1 MAAKIRKG
9 DKVIVITGRDRG
21 RTGEVIEVRPDEGRA
36 LVRGVNMVKRHQKQ
50 TGAQEGGIIS
60 KEAPVHLSNLAL
72 ADPKDEQADPRR
84 LQVRGRGRRPA
95 QGARRQAFGSGDRW
109 LTRTPR
115 ARSPRRPTRRRAPPR
130 ATRRKQAQKPPR
142 PTRLPPA
149 QGEAK
154 APARRSR
161 EERVTPRLRTH
172 FDEVVRKKLTEE
184 FSYKNRMQVPVI
196 EKIVINMGIGEG
208 VNDRKKVETAAN
220 DLALIAGQKAVI
232 TKARKSIATF
242 KLRDGQAI
250 GCKVTLRKARM
261 YEFLDRLVNIA
272 LPRVR
277 DFRGLSPKSFD
288 GGGNYTIGI
297 KEHIIFP
304 EIDYDKAVDIW
315 GMDITVC
322 TSAKTDDE
330 ARALLTAFNFPFRQ

>member
-1 MAAKIRKG
+1 MADKDDKGKKPEKADKAPRAAKG
-9 DKVIVITGRDRG
+9 DKPQQAKPAK
-21 RTGEVIEVRPDEGRA
+21 GEKA
-36 LVRGVNMVKRHQKQ
+36 
-50 TGAQEGGIIS
+50 AA
-60 KEAPVHLSNLAL
+60 EA
-72 ADPKDEQADPRR
+72 
-84 LQVRGRGRRPA
+84 
-95 QGARRQAFGSGDRW
+95 
-109 LTRTPR
+109 
-115 ARSPRRPTRRRAPPR
+115 
-130 ATRRKQAQKPPR
+130 
-142 PTRLPPA
+142 
-149 QGEAK
+149 GEAK
-154 APARRSR
+154 APKQR
-161 EERVTPRLRTH
+161 EERITPRLRTH

-184 FSYKNRMQVPVI
+184 FSYQNPMQVPVI

-208 VNDRKKVETAAN
+208 VNDRKKVETAAS
-220 DLALIAGQKAVI
+220 DLALISGQKAVI

-322 TSAKTDDE
+322 TSAKSDAE